1 MGCGGEGLQGEME
14 TTVFNR
20 MLLLGVKTC
29 GLTSTCDI

>member
-1 MGCGGEGLQGEME
+1 MRWGGGLQGEME

-29 GLTSTCDI
+29 GLTSICDI